1 MSRHAGTTLVEL
13 IIAILIIS
21 VSVIG
26 ILGVMTLTT
35 GHSPD
40 TMIRKQ
46 SIAIAESLM
55 EEIELRDVSAVAAT
69 TPVNI
74 TNRLNVYHA
83 VNDYN
88 GFSTNGIYA
97 ADGTP
102 VSGVNNYNLS
112 KYNVSVI
119 TSSNRGGDI
128 SVAVASAVQI
138 TVLVTD
144 PMGNTTRLD
153 GYRASY

>member
-1 MSRHAGTTLVEL
+1 MCINSGCLIMKVMSRQAGTTLIEL
-13 IIAILIIS
+13 IIAMLIIT

-26 ILGVMTLTT
+26 ILGVMNLTT

-40 TMIRKQ
+40 TMIHKQ

-55 EEIELRDVSAVAAT
+55 EEIELRDVSAVVAT
-69 TPVNI
+69 SAVSI

-102 VSGVNNYNLS
+102 VSGV
-112 KYNVSVI
+112 
-119 TSSNRGGDI
+119 SN
-128 SVAVASAVQI
+128 
-138 TVLVTD
+138 
-144 PMGNTTRLD
+144 
-153 GYRASY
+153 